1 MNDFAAITGFF
12 GWMTVINVVIL
23 ALAGIMV
30 MVARDWMIGM
40 HSRMMG
46 IDSAQ
51 LPRLYFQYLA
61 NFKIAA
67 LVFSLTPYIALK
79 IMA

>member
-1 MNDFAAITGFF
+1 MVDQSTLTEFF

-23 ALAGIMV
+23 ALAGIAV
-30 MVARDWMIGM
+30 MVARDAMIGM
-40 HSRMMG
+40 HAKMMG
-46 IDSAQ
+46 IGAAE

-67 LVFSLTPYIALK
+67 LVFSLGPYIALK
-79 IMA
+79 LMA